1 MYLLGMFAGVR
12 ACITGLIMATALK
25 MLKKSIH
32 HKWEACC
39 VAAGLILLLGPIH
52 PVCLILAAIP
62 AGILYIIWVDK
73 KSKQLQDKQQG
84 A

>member
-1 MYLLGMFAGVR
+1 M
-12 ACITGLIMATALK
+12 
-25 MLKKSIH
+25 
-32 HKWEACC
+32 
-39 VAAGLILLLGPIH
+39 AAGLILLLGPIH